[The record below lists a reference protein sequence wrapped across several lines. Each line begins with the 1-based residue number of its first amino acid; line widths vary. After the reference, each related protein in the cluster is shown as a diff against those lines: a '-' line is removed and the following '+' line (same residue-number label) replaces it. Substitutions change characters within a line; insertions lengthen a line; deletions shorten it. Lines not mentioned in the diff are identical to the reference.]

1 MPNQKNKL
9 SGDLA
14 TQDVWLENVTRCE
27 TTHCDDREGDASN
40 NIDLLVIHNISLPPA
55 ETEADFNN
63 NNVEQFFTG
72 QLDSNQ
78 HPYFASIAQLRVSAH
93 LYIKRTGQVVQFVP
107 LNKRAWHAGVSEF
120 NGKQRCND
128 FSIGI
133 ELQGT
138 DVLPYTDLQYAALH
152 SVSQQIQLLY
162 PGIVIDNIVGHCD
175 IAPGRKT
182 DPGSSFD
189 WARYKQPLI

>member
-9 SGDLA
+9 SASLMK
-14 TQDVWLENVTRCE
+14 QDVWLENVTKYE
-27 TTHCDDREGDASN
+27 TTHYDDREGSASN
-40 NIDLLVIHNISLPPA
+40 KVDLLVIHNISLPPA
-55 ETEADFNN
+55 ETEDDFNN

-78 HPYFASIAQLRVSAH
+78 HPYFATIAQLRVSAH
-93 LYIKRTGQVVQFVP
+93 LYIKRTGQVIQFVP

-138 DVLPYTDLQYAALH
+138 DVLPYTDLQYAALQQ
-152 SVSQQIQLLY
+152 VSIQIQALY
-162 PGIVIDNIVGHCD
+162 PDIVVDNIVGHCD

-182 DPGSSFD
+182 DPGFSFD
-189 WARYKQPLI
+189 WTRYKGRL

>member
-1 MPNQKNKL
+1 MQKENNIVLPPNHAQSDIWLDGATKL
-9 SGDLA
+9 VS
-14 TQDVWLENVTRCE
+14 E
-27 TTHCDDREGDASN
+27 HFDDREGEQPV
-40 NIDLLVIHNISLPPA
+40 DLLVIHNISLPPA
-55 ETEADFNN
+55 ESEVDFNN
-63 NNVEQFFTG
+63 DNVEQFFTG

-78 HPYFASIAQLRVSAH
+78 HPYFLSIADLRVSAH
-93 LYIKRTGQVVQFVP
+93 LYIKRTGQIIQFVP

-120 NGKQRCND
+120 NGRTRCND

-138 DVLPYTDLQYAALH
+138 DLLPYT
-152 SVSQQIQLLY
+152 SQQYEALNAVSKQIRTIY
-162 PGIVIDNIVGHCD
+162 PQIKMDNIVGHCD

-189 WARYKQPLI
+189 WKRYKSRL

>member
-27 TTHCDDREGDASN
+27 TTHCDDREGEASN

-55 ETEADFNN
+55 ETEDDFNN

-72 QLDSNQ
+72 QLDSSQ

-93 LYIKRTGQVVQFVP
+93 LYIKRTGQVIQFVP

-138 DVLPYTDLQYAALH
+138 DVLPYTDLQYAALQQ
-152 SVSQQIQLLY
+152 VSIQIQALY
-162 PGIVIDNIVGHCD
+162 PDIVVDNIVGHCD

-182 DPGSSFD
+182 DPGFSFD
-189 WARYKQPLI
+189 WTRYKGRL